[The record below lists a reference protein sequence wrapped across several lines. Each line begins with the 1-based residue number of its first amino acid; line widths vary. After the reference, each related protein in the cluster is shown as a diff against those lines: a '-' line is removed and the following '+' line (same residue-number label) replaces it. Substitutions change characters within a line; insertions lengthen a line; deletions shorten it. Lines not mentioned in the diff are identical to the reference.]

1 MPSNMK
7 SGLSGGAAANNIN
20 MIQMHYGRTMLRYT
34 DRKTASYAARALI
47 SRVALNEFD
56 AMDPWTVKNA

>member
-1 MPSNMK
+1 MK

-34 DRKTASYAARALI
+34 DRKVSGYAARALI
-47 SRVALNEFD
+47 SRVTLNEFD
-56 AMDPWTVKNA
+56 AQDAWTVATS